1 MNLRKTLI
9 AACLLAL
16 AMGCKDDDGRDDTIL
31 EMDYIVGKDWYYNA
45 WMGNKE
51 GMRTE
56 DLLEVV
62 HFEKGGVLKTME
74 FGGRQEKEAGTWEK
88 DGNRLMLHYT
98 DGKDSRWDILRS
110 GEDYIR
116 ALVDDNVRDYA
127 SSLNYLRELTA
138 DAFLVNEYDE
148 YDNQYATYIGAD
160 VRGNIDL
167 REGMLLLGDGDN
179 TPLTQYDYYW
189 TGHSQYELRDWD
201 EECEARIYVRL
212 GEDHHVKLSDVVY
225 SENLTPKSPAEVAL
239 EARCSGGKL
248 NVSWNPYTGQQV
260 YYRVEIL
267 SLEDDKPRTYFV
279 SRVQPVGANQL
290 TISSNTTSEVD
301 RLSELKSNQGYRLRL
316 TALLYEPDVD
326 PLNDLYAYANLQA
339 VAYFETHFIWE

>member
-62 HFEKGGVLKTME
+62 RFEKGGVLKTME

-127 SSLNYLRELTA
+127 SSLSYLRELTA

-201 EECEARIYVRL
+201 EECEARIYVRPPTFQ
-212 GEDHHVKLSDVVY
+212 S
-225 SENLTPKSPAEVAL
+225 PSPATDSSRFRRSAWQDSAPRGAGSPAL
-239 EARCSGGKL
+239 
-248 NVSWNPYTGQQV
+248 P
-260 YYRVEIL
+260 
-267 SLEDDKPRTYFV
+267 P
-279 SRVQPVGANQL
+279 
-290 TISSNTTSEVD
+290 
-301 RLSELKSNQGYRLRL
+301 RLRR
-316 TALLYEPDVD
+316 
-326 PLNDLYAYANLQA
+326 
-339 VAYFETHFIWE
+339 